1 MRNLIILLQI
11 EKQLLI
17 PHSNAHHVTYWL
29 NRVHS
34 DGNTNKS
41 DEWRSLFPG
50 YITSYP
56 AQAFCS
62 NAEVRSQVVVF
73 DMLFNVWVGFY
84 KPDVLFLGR

>member
-1 MRNLIILLQI
+1 MNFR
-11 EKQLLI
+11 
-17 PHSNAHHVTYWL
+17 T
-29 NRVHS
+29 
-34 DGNTNKS
+34 
-41 DEWRSLFPG
+41 LFSG

-73 DMLFNVWVGFY
+73 DMLFNIGVGFN